1 MVDQGPLRIR
11 KQFSSEVLKRHVK
24 REREKKKRRA
34 GRVKKNQETDPHLHS
49 GNMRDQI
56 KRGTYEQRCKVT
68 SGECNDFFTVNN
80 NDGQS
85 EFHNT
90 AIPIIRMASDAQGTV
105 THR

>member
-1 MVDQGPLRIR
+1 M
-11 KQFSSEVLKRHVK
+11 
-24 REREKKKRRA
+24 
-34 GRVKKNQETDPHLHS
+34 KKNQETDPHLHS

-80 NDGQS
+80 DGQS

-90 AIPIIRMASDAQGTV
+90 AILIIRMASVAQGTV
-105 THR
+105 PHR

>member
-24 REREKKKRRA
+24 RWEKKKRRA

-56 KRGTYEQRCKVT
+56 KRGT
-68 SGECNDFFTVNN
+68 
-80 NDGQS
+80 
-85 EFHNT
+85 
-90 AIPIIRMASDAQGTV
+90 
-105 THR
+105 